1 MLSRSWARSRKSLP
15 YRFPLARRTCN
26 ISRYSLKKS
35 RVGELRRAEDL
46 GNRAALVCFRVLLTC
61 YGLAPLGA
69 MNAGLLSGGITAND
83 LSTPEFH
90 LGWRRRIRYPMS
102 QPRQYGNC
110 AEPFVL
116 EIHVTGLSSSLD
128 GRLISERST

>member
-61 YGLAPLGA
+61 YGLVTSWSHERGA
-69 MNAGLLSGGITAND
+69 S
-83 LSTPEFH
+83 
-90 LGWRRRIRYPMS
+90 IRWDN
-102 QPRQYGNC
+102 RQ
-110 AEPFVL
+110 
-116 EIHVTGLSSSLD
+116 
-128 GRLISERST
+128 